1 MLSNPGAQIED
12 IIQDCFAISEDKN
25 ICRKCIE
32 DVFLVCG
39 GNAIENN
46 KSKAGPKKVTEHYKS
61 LVDYVG
67 YIFPNAGINV
77 VSILP
82 RRLRYR
88 NHLSNMICINNNLAE
103 LCESKEN
110 CRFIDIF
117 SYFLKDKSGFFA
129 NHCNFALNDKLFVN
143 DQLHFSRMGNSVLGK
158 VVIGVTYRPKNINK
172 NK

>member
-88 NHLSNMICINNNLAE
+88 SIETILA
-103 LCESKEN
+103 
-110 CRFIDIF
+110 I
-117 SYFLKDKSGFFA
+117 
-129 NHCNFALNDKLFVN
+129 
-143 DQLHFSRMGNSVLGK
+143 
-158 VVIGVTYRPKNINK
+158 
-172 NK
+172 

>member
-82 RRLRYR
+82 D
-88 NHLSNMICINNNLAE
+88 NLAE

-117 SYFLKDKSGFFA
+117 SYFLKDKSGFFV
-129 NHCNFALNDKLFVN
+129 NHCNFDL
-143 DQLHFSRMGNSVLGK
+143 M
-158 VVIGVTYRPKNINK
+158 INFLLK
-172 NK
+172 ICYISQE